1 MDSLAIVLAES
12 IIGMGITITLLGIL
26 ALLFHIIGK
35 FSQKKDMVKTSAEAK
50 KEGDVGSALPF
61 IATAVYLYHA
71 TEKNKAQKTIVKRGE
86 AVTKSNRE
94 EWKRC
99 GRRECMR

>member
-1 MDSLAIVLAES
+1 MDSFTIVLAES

-35 FSQKKDMVKTSAEAK
+35 FSQKKDVVKTSAEAK
-50 KEGDVGSALPF
+50 KEEEAGSALPF
-61 IATAVYLYHA
+61 IATAVYLYRA
-71 TEKNKAQKTIVKRGE
+71 VEKSKAQETIVKRGG
-86 AVTKSNRE
+86 AIIKSNRE
-94 EWKRC
+94 EWKKC

>member
-35 FSQKKDMVKTSAEAK
+35 FGQKKEVVKTSAEAK
-50 KEGDVGSALPF
+50 KEEAAGSALPF
-61 IATAVYLYHA
+61 IATAVYLYRTA
-71 TEKNKAQKTIVKRGE
+71 ERSKAQETIVKRVE

-94 EWKRC
+94 EWKKC